1 MTLSAK
7 LQPIFIIVAAFIGL
21 LLGYTTKFGNFS
33 VNLIEPFLMMLLYFV
48 FLTVDGKKF
57 KESFKN
63 IRFTVTALI
72 INFIWTPL
80 LAYIL
85 GLIFFNSSVD
95 LQIGLV
101 MLMVTPCTDWYL
113 VFTGI
118 ANGNIA
124 LGASILPLN
133 LLLQILLLPVY
144 LFLFFGGTVTFDS
157 SAVLISIVTV
167 LIIPFTLAM
176 LTKLG
181 TKFGNFFECKIA
193 KLNEIGD
200 NAQTFFLCMA
210 VISMFA
216 SESKEVIEN
225 PLLLLQMMIPLVIFY
240 IANFILAGF
249 VGSKQNFSY
258 EDRISLTFTT
268 IARNSPLSLAI
279 AVAAFPD
286 HPLISLALVIG
297 PLLELPALSIIATLL
312 KKNAH
317 NN

>member
-33 VNLIEPFLMMLLYFV
+33 VNLIEPFLMMLPYFV

-80 LAYIL
+80 LAYLL

-167 LIIPFTLAM
+167 LIIPFALAM

-181 TKFGNFFECKIA
+181 IRFGNFFERKIA

-210 VISMFA
+210 VIAMFA

-225 PLLLLQMMIPLVIFY
+225 PLLLLQMMVPLVIFY
-240 IANFILAGF
+240 VTNFILAGF
-249 VGSKQNFSY
+249 VGRKQNFSY
-258 EDRISLTFTT
+258 EDTVSLTFTT

-312 KKNAH
+312 KKKAH
-317 NN
+317 N